1 MDAAKPA
8 SEGKPKPTA
17 NESGPAAAKPAEGAA
32 APAAKRP
39 DQMFVV
45 QKSGPMP
52 VGAPAGAAAVAG
64 ADAAARNAFQAAIS
78 QGVKA
83 GAPQGARPNAPS
95 APRPAAGQPVPGQS
109 QAAQPAPQAG
119 APQAARPQPA
129 SAGSAQAGVPQAV
142 RPQPAAAGSA
152 NVPAPV
158 VDPGLLELPDAE
170 MRPDALLSC
179 LVILTRLFGNP
190 KSLAALASG
199 LPIGEAGMTPD
210 LFIRA
215 ADNAGL
221 SASKVRRT
229 LAETKSINLP
239 AVLLLKDRQ
248 AVVMLSPVKNGKIDI
263 ATTDNLDGIVTVP
276 ASDLEATYSGSMLVV
291 RPKIRLDSRS
301 SEMTEARERN
311 WFWGEVMRH
320 TPIYI
325 EVVVAAL
332 LMNLFTIAS
341 SIFSMQVYD
350 RVVPNKAQETLWVL
364 ALGVFLIYVFDFGL
378 RTMRAVFLDKAGKAL
393 DRKVSSAIF
402 EHILSIKMAA
412 GPQSSGAFASNVQQY
427 ETLRDFFTSA
437 SLSALIDLPFIL
449 IFLVIIYFVAGPVV
463 TVPAVM
469 IPVVIVVSILVQFP
483 MKRAVE
489 RSYRETSQKHAT
501 LVEAINGLDMI
512 KATSSE
518 GQMQRNWDGYVA
530 ASSSS
535 AETSKKW
542 STLGINFVMFASN
555 LATTGV
561 IVWGCYRI
569 FESGPNSEIH
579 MTTGALIAASML
591 TGRAMA
597 PLGQIAGLI
606 IRFHQSF
613 TSLKGLNKLMELPVE
628 RPRGKV
634 FIRRPRIEG
643 AIEFRNVTFKY
654 PSAQTAAL
662 DGVSFRIQPGER
674 VGILGR
680 IGSGKTT
687 IERLVLG
694 LYEPSEGA
702 VLVDGTDIRQLDPT
716 DLRQNM
722 GCVLQDPHLFYGSV
736 KDNITLGA
744 PYVDEASVIRAATLA
759 GVDQFV
765 RQHPLGYDMPVGE
778 NGRMLSGGQ
787 RQSVAVARAL
797 LLNPQILMFD
807 EPTSSMDN
815 STEAAFK
822 QRLGAI
828 ARGKTMLLVTH
839 RHSMLALV
847 DRLIVLDRGK
857 VVADGPKSGVL
868 EALMGGRVQA
878 RE

>member
-1 MDAAKPA
+1 MDAAKP
-8 SEGKPKPTA
+8 SSDGKPLPTA
-17 NESGPAAAKPAEGAA
+17 NDSGTAAPKPAEG

-45 QKSGPMP
+45 QKSGPAP
-52 VGAPAGAAAVAG
+52 VGSAGQPAGPEAAPK
-64 ADAAARNAFQAAIS
+64 NAFQSAIS
-78 QGVKA
+78 QG
-83 GAPQGARPNAPS
+83 ARAAAAQPGQPANTQATGGS
-95 APRPAAGQPVPGQS
+95 SSGQPAAGQPTGGRPAG
-109 QAAQPAPQAG
+109 AQPPSVPASGQPAAVQATRPQAG
-119 APQAARPQPA
+119 
-129 SAGSAQAGVPQAV
+129 GTAGVPAM
-142 RPQPAAAGSA
+142 ATEAGL
-152 NVPAPV
+152 P
-158 VDPGLLELPDAE
+158 ELAE
-170 MRPDALLSC
+170 VEIRPDPLLSC

-210 LFIRA
+210 LFVRA
-215 ADNAGL
+215 AENAGL
-221 SASKVRRT
+221 SASKVRRG
-229 LAETKSINLP
+229 LAETKSMNLP
-239 AVLLLKDRQ
+239 AVLLLRDRQ
-248 AVVMLSPVKNGKIDI
+248 AVVMLSPVKNAKVDI

-276 ASDLEATYSGSMLVV
+276 AAELEKQYSGTMLVV

-301 SEMTEARERN
+301 SEMTEAKERN

-320 TPIYI
+320 TPVYL
-325 EVVVAAL
+325 EVVLAAL

-350 RVVPNKAQETLWVL
+350 RVVPNKAEETLWVL
-364 ALGVFLIYVFDFGL
+364 VIGILLIYVFDFAL
-378 RTMRAVFLDKAGKAL
+378 RSMRALFLDKAGKAL

-437 SLSALIDLPFIL
+437 SLSALIDLPFVL
-449 IFLVIIYFVAGPVV
+449 IFLVIIFFIAGPVV
-463 TVPAVM
+463 TVPAVL
-469 IPVVIVVSILVQFP
+469 IPTVILVSVLVQFP

-489 RSYRETSQKHAT
+489 RSYRESSQKHAT

-512 KATSSE
+512 KATSAE
-518 GQMQRNWDGYVA
+518 GQLQRNWDGYVA
-530 ASSSS
+530 ASSAS
-535 AETSKKW
+535 AETSKRW
-542 STLGINFVMFASN
+542 STLGINFVMLASN

-561 IVWGCYRI
+561 ILWGCYRI
-569 FESGPNSEIH
+569 FQSGPTSDVH

-591 TGRAMA
+591 TSRAMA

-613 TSLKGLNKLMELPVE
+613 TSLKGLNKLMALPVE

-643 AIEFRNVTFKY
+643 AIEFRNVLFKY
-654 PSAQTAAL
+654 PGAQTAAL

-687 IERLVLG
+687 IERLILG

-716 DLRQNM
+716 DLRQNI
-722 GCVLQDPHLFYGSV
+722 GCVLQDPHLFFGSV

-765 RQHPLGYDMPVGE
+765 RQHPSGYDMPVGE

-828 ARGKTMLLVTH
+828 SKGKTMVLVTH

-847 DRLIVLDRGK
+847 DRLVVLDRGK

>member
-1 MDAAKPA
+1 MDAAKPS
-8 SEGKPKPTA
+8 SEGQSKTTA
-17 NESGPAAAKPAEGAA
+17 NDSGTAAPTPAEGTAA
-32 APAAKRP
+32 AAKRP
-39 DQMFVV
+39 EQMFVV
-45 QKSGPMP
+45 QKSGPVP
-52 VGAPAGAAAVAG
+52 AGTAPGQPAPSPDSAPKNAFQSAITQGAAAARPGAQPGQQPAGA
-64 ADAAARNAFQAAIS
+64 
-78 QGVKA
+78 
-83 GAPQGARPNAPS
+83 PS
-95 APRPAAGQPVPGQS
+95 AASQPGTPANQPGVPAAGQPAGVP
-109 QAAQPAPQAG
+109 AAAKPAGIQPPRPQAG
-119 APQAARPQPA
+119 AA
-129 SAGSAQAGVPQAV
+129 
-142 RPQPAAAGSA
+142 
-152 NVPAPV
+152 VPATV
-158 VDPGLLELPDAE
+158 AEAGLPELAE
-170 MRPDALLSC
+170 VEIRPDPLLSC

-210 LFIRA
+210 LFVRA
-215 ADNAGL
+215 AENAGL
-221 SASKVRRT
+221 AASKVRRG
-229 LAETKSINLP
+229 LAETKSMNLP
-239 AVLLLKDRQ
+239 AVLLLNDRQ
-248 AVVMLSPVKNGKIDI
+248 SVVMLSPIKNGKVDI

-276 ASDLEATYSGSMLVV
+276 AAELEKQYSGTMLVV

-301 SEMTEARERN
+301 SEMTEAKERN

-320 TPIYI
+320 TPVYI
-325 EVVVAAL
+325 EVVLAAL

-341 SIFSMQVYD
+341 SIFAMQVYD
-350 RVVPNKAQETLWVL
+350 RVVPNKAVETMWVL
-364 ALGVFLIYVFDFGL
+364 TIGILIVYVFDFAL
-378 RTMRAVFLDKAGKAL
+378 RSMRAVFLDKAGKAL
-393 DRKVSSAIF
+393 DRKISSAIF

-437 SLSALIDLPFIL
+437 SLSALIDLPFVL
-449 IFLVIIYFVAGPVV
+449 IFLVIIFFIAGPVV
-463 TVPAVM
+463 TVPAVL
-469 IPVVIVVSILVQFP
+469 IPTVILVSVLVQFP

-535 AETSKKW
+535 SEISKRW
-542 STLGINFVMFASN
+542 STLGINFVMLASN

-561 IVWGCYRI
+561 ILWGCYRI
-569 FESGPNSEIH
+569 FESGPTSDIH

-591 TGRAMA
+591 TSRAMA

-606 IRFHQSF
+606 IRFHQSW

-643 AIEFRNVTFKY
+643 AIEFRNVLFKY

-662 DGVSFRIQPGER
+662 DGVSFKIQPGER

-687 IERLVLG
+687 IERLILG

-716 DLRQNM
+716 DLRQNI

-797 LLNPQILMFD
+797 LLNPQIMVFD

-828 ARGKTMLLVTH
+828 ARGKTIILVTH

>member
-1 MDAAKPA
+1 MDAAKPS
-8 SEGKPKPTA
+8 SEGKPKTA
-17 NESGPAAAKPAEGAA
+17 NDSGTAAPKPAEGPAAAK
-32 APAAKRP
+32 RP
-39 DQMFVV
+39 EQMFVV
-45 QKSGPMP
+45 QKSGP
-52 VGAPAGAAAVAG
+52 VPAGAAPGQSTQAQPAQAPG
-64 ADAAARNAFQAAIS
+64 ADTAPKNAFQSAITQGVAAAR
-78 QGVKA
+78 A
-83 GAPQGARPNAPS
+83 GAQPGQPSGAPS
-95 APRPAAGQPVPGQS
+95 AAGQPGASANQLGAPAAGQPAGVPAGAKLAGTQPPRPAAG
-109 QAAQPAPQAG
+109 
-119 APQAARPQPA
+119 A
-129 SAGSAQAGVPQAV
+129 S
-142 RPQPAAAGSA
+142 
-152 NVPAPV
+152 VPATV
-158 VDPGLLELPDAE
+158 AEAGLPELAEVE
-170 MRPDALLSC
+170 MRPDPLLSC

-210 LFIRA
+210 LFVRA
-215 ADNAGL
+215 AENAGL
-221 SASKVRRT
+221 SASKVRRG

-239 AVLLLKDRQ
+239 AVLLLQDRQ
-248 AVVMLSPVKNGKIDI
+248 AVVMLAPVKNGKIDI
-263 ATTDNLDGIVTVP
+263 ATTDNLDGIVTAPV
-276 ASDLEATYSGSMLVV
+276 AEVEAQYSGTMLVV

-301 SEMTEARERN
+301 SEMTEAKERN

-320 TPIYI
+320 TPVYV
-325 EVVVAAL
+325 EVVLAAL

-341 SIFSMQVYD
+341 SIFAMQVYD
-350 RVVPNKAQETLWVL
+350 RVVPNKAEETLWVL
-364 ALGVFLIYVFDFGL
+364 VIGILLIYFFDFAL
-378 RTMRAVFLDKAGKAL
+378 RSMRAVFLDKAGKAL

-437 SLSALIDLPFIL
+437 TLSALIDLPFVL
-449 IFLVIIYFVAGPVV
+449 IFLVIIFFIAGPVV
-463 TVPAVM
+463 TVPAVL
-469 IPVVIVVSILVQFP
+469 IPLVILVSVLVQFP

-512 KATSSE
+512 KATSAE
-518 GQMQRNWDGYVA
+518 GQLQRNWDGYVA
-530 ASSSS
+530 ASSASS
-535 AETSKKW
+535 ETSKRW
-542 STLGINFVMFASN
+542 STLGINFVMLASN

-561 IVWGCYRI
+561 ILWGCYRI
-569 FESGPNSEIH
+569 FQSGPTSEIH

-591 TGRAMA
+591 TSRAMA

-606 IRFHQSF
+606 IRFHQSW
-613 TSLKGLNKLMELPVE
+613 TSLKGLNRLMELPVE

-662 DGVSFRIQPGER
+662 DGVSFKIQPGER

-687 IERLVLG
+687 IERLILG
-694 LYEPSEGA
+694 LYEPSDGA

-716 DLRQNM
+716 DLRQNI

-797 LLNPQILMFD
+797 LLNPQIMVFD

-828 ARGKTMLLVTH
+828 ARGKTIILVTH

>member
-1 MDAAKPA
+1 MESAKPSNKGATTKPEGKAGGEAGQTPTSRILSGAPVAEGAKPA
-8 SEGKPKPTA
+8 SG
-17 NESGPAAAKPAEGAA
+17 S
-32 APAAKRP
+32 
-39 DQMFVV
+39 
-45 QKSGPMP
+45 
-52 VGAPAGAAAVAG
+52 VGAPG
-64 ADAAARNAFQAAIS
+64 AIS
-78 QGVKA
+78 TPPAGTAAKQMFTFQKPA
-83 GAPQGARPNAPS
+83 GAPQGAGSTA
-95 APRPAAGQPVPGQS
+95 VPGV
-109 QAAQPAPQAG
+109 
-119 APQAARPQPA
+119 
-129 SAGSAQAGVPQAV
+129 SANANPN
-142 RPQPAAAGSA
+142 PAAA
-152 NVPAPV
+152 PAPAPKTQPPV
-158 VDPGLLELPDAE
+158 ANAITDPAAPGAAAAGALATVQEAGLPTELGE
-170 MRPDALLSC
+170 VEIRPDALLSC

-190 KSLAALASG
+190 KSLAALAAG
-199 LPIGEAGMTPD
+199 LPIGEQGMSPD

-221 SASKVRRT
+221 SANKVKRP
-229 LAETKSINLP
+229 LVEAKAMNLP

-248 AVVMLSPVKNGKIDI
+248 AVVMLSQVKQGQVDV
-263 ATTDNLDGIVTVP
+263 ATTDNLDGIVTLPV
-276 ASDLEATYSGSMLVV
+276 AELEQQYSGTMLVV
-291 RPKIRLDSRS
+291 RPKIRLDTRS
-301 SEMTEARERN
+301 SEVTDAPPRN
-311 WFWGEVMRH
+311 WFWGEVVKH
-320 TPIYI
+320 TPIYL
-325 EVVVAAL
+325 EVVLAAL
-332 LMNLFTIAS
+332 MMNLFTIAS

-350 RVVPNKAQETLWVL
+350 RVVPNKAEETLWVL
-364 ALGVFLIYVFDFGL
+364 ALGILIIYCADFML
-378 RTMRAVFLDKAGKAL
+378 RTMRAYFLDRAGKAL

-402 EHILSIKMAA
+402 EHILSLKMSAS
-412 GPQSSGAFASNVQQY
+412 PQSAGAFASNVQQY

-449 IFLVIIYFVAGPVV
+449 VFLVIIYLIAGPVV
-463 TVPAVM
+463 VV
-469 IPVVIVVSILVQFP
+469 PVVLIPTVILVSVLVQFP
-483 MKRAVE
+483 MKRAIE
-489 RSYRETSQKHAT
+489 RSYRESSQKHAT

-512 KATSSE
+512 KATSAE
-518 GQMQRNWDGYVA
+518 GQLQRDWDGYVA
-530 ASSSS
+530 ASSAS

-561 IVWGCYRI
+561 ILWGCYRI
-569 FESGPNSEIH
+569 FASSDPNSNIH

-606 IRFHQSF
+606 IRFHQSW
-613 TSLKGLNKLMELPVE
+613 TSLKGLNRLMALPVE

-643 AIEFRNVTFKY
+643 AIEFRNVQFKY

-662 DGVSFRIQPGER
+662 DGVSFKIQPGER

-687 IERLVLG
+687 IERLILG
-694 LYEPSEGA
+694 LYEPNEGA

-716 DLRQNM
+716 DLRQNI
-722 GCVLQDPHLFYGSV
+722 GCVLQDPHLFFGSV

-744 PYVDEASVIRAATLA
+744 PYVDEASVIRAATMA

-765 RQHPLGYDMPVGE
+765 RQHPSGYDMPVGE

-787 RQSVAVARAL
+787 RQAVAVARAL

-822 QRLGAI
+822 QRLGSI
-828 ARGKTMLLVTH
+828 ARGRTIVLVTH

-857 VVADGPKSGVL
+857 VVADGPKAGVL

>member
-1 MDAAKPA
+1 MDAAKPS
-8 SEGKPKPTA
+8 SEGQPKTTANDSGTAAPKP
-17 NESGPAAAKPAEGAA
+17 GEGAA
-32 APAAKRP
+32 APKRAE
-39 DQMFVV
+39 QMFVV
-45 QKSGPMP
+45 QKSGP
-52 VGAPAGAAAVAG
+52 VPAGAAPSQPAQAAS
-64 ADAAARNAFQAAIS
+64 ADAAKNAFQSAITQGTAAARAAVQS
-78 QGVKA
+78 GQQPA
-83 GAPQGARPNAPS
+83 GAPA
-95 APRPAAGQPVPGQS
+95 AAGQP
-109 QAAQPAPQAG
+109 G
-119 APQAARPQPA
+119 APANQPGTPA
-129 SAGSAQAGVPQAV
+129 SAGVPAGAKPGAVQAPRSQ
-142 RPQPAAAGSA
+142 
-152 NVPAPV
+152 VPAPAV
-158 VDPGLLELPDAE
+158 EAGLPELSEVE
-170 MRPDALLSC
+170 MRPDPLLSC

-210 LFIRA
+210 LFVRA
-215 ADNAGL
+215 AENAGL
-221 SASKVRRT
+221 SASKVRRG

-239 AVLLLKDRQ
+239 AVLLLKDRH
-248 AVVMLSPVKNGKIDI
+248 AVVMLSPVKNGKVDV
-263 ATTDNLDGIVTVP
+263 ATTDNLDGIVTIT
-276 ASDLEATYSGSMLVV
+276 AAELETQYSGTMLVV

-301 SEMTEARERN
+301 SEMTEAKERS

-320 TPIYI
+320 TPVYI
-325 EVVVAAL
+325 EVVLAAL

-350 RVVPNKAQETLWVL
+350 RVVPNKAEETLWVL
-364 ALGVFLIYVFDFGL
+364 VIGILLIYVFDFAL
-378 RTMRAVFLDKAGKAL
+378 RNMRAIFLDKAGKAL

-437 SLSALIDLPFIL
+437 SLSALIDLPFVL
-449 IFLVIIYFVAGPVV
+449 IFLLIIFFIAGPVV
-463 TVPAVM
+463 WVPAVL
-469 IPVVIVVSILVQFP
+469 IPLVILVSVLVQFP

-501 LVEAINGLDMI
+501 LVESINGLDMI

-530 ASSSS
+530 ASSASS
-535 AETSKKW
+535 ETSKRW
-542 STLGINFVMFASN
+542 STFGINFVMLASN

-561 IVWGCYRI
+561 ILWGCYRI
-569 FESGPNSEIH
+569 FQSGPTSDIH

-591 TGRAMA
+591 TSRAMA

-606 IRFHQSF
+606 IRFHQSW
-613 TSLKGLNKLMELPVE
+613 TSLKGLNRLMALPVE

-643 AIEFRNVTFKY
+643 AIEFRNVSFKY

-662 DGVSFRIQPGER
+662 DGVSFKIQPGER

-687 IERLVLG
+687 IERLILG
-694 LYEPSEGA
+694 LYEPSDGA

-716 DLRQNM
+716 DLRQNI

-797 LLNPQILMFD
+797 LLNPQIMVFD

-828 ARGKTMLLVTH
+828 ARGKTIILVTH

>member
-1 MDAAKPA
+1 MESVKPA
-8 SEGKPKPTA
+8 NQGSPSKPEASSGPDKAASAPKGAAAPGGGPAPLSTPPAGGKQMFVFQKPA
-17 NESGPAAAKPAEGAA
+17 AAAPSAGPAAA
-32 APAAKRP
+32 
-39 DQMFVV
+39 
-45 QKSGPMP
+45 
-52 VGAPAGAAAVAG
+52 
-64 ADAAARNAFQAAIS
+64 
-78 QGVKA
+78 
-83 GAPQGARPNAPS
+83 
-95 APRPAAGQPVPGQS
+95 
-109 QAAQPAPQAG
+109 
-119 APQAARPQPA
+119 QPA
-129 SAGSAQAGVPQAV
+129 SASAAASAAPSANAPEAAGKGAV
-142 RPQPAAAGSA
+142 AAGPAATPPAIQPA
-152 NVPAPV
+152 
-158 VDPGLLELPDAE
+158 PGLPIEAGEVE

-190 KSLAALASG
+190 KSLAALAAG
-199 LPIGEAGMTPD
+199 LPIGEQGMTPD

-215 ADNAGL
+215 AENAGL
-221 SASKVRRT
+221 SANKVRRNIP
-229 LAETKSINLP
+229 ETKAMNLP

-248 AVVMLSPVKNGKIDI
+248 AVVMLSPVKNGQVDV
-263 ATTDNLDGIVTVP
+263 ATTDNLDGIVTLP
-276 ASDLEATYSGSMLVV
+276 LAELESQFTGTMLVV
-291 RPKIRLDSRS
+291 RPKIRLDTRS
-301 SEMTEARERN
+301 SDVTEAPPRN
-311 WFWGEVMRH
+311 WFWGEVARY
-320 TPIYI
+320 TPVYL
-325 EVVVAAL
+325 EVVLAAL
-332 LMNLFTIAS
+332 LLNLFTIAS
-341 SIFSMQVYD
+341 SIFAMQVYD
-350 RVVPNKAQETLWVL
+350 RVVPNKAEETLWVL
-364 ALGVFLIYVFDFGL
+364 ALGIVIIYLADFML
-378 RTMRAVFLDKAGKAL
+378 RTMRAYFLDRAGKAL
-393 DRKVSSAIF
+393 DRKVSSSIF
-402 EHILSIKMAA
+402 AHILQLKMAA
-412 GPQSSGAFASNVQQY
+412 GPQSAGAFASNVQQY

-437 SLSALIDLPFIL
+437 TLSALVDLPFVLVFLAI
-449 IFLVIIYFVAGPVV
+449 IFLVAGPVV
-463 TVPAVM
+463 TVPAIL
-469 IPVVIVVSILVQFP
+469 IPTVILVSILVQFP
-483 MKRAVE
+483 MKRAIE
-489 RSYRETSQKHAT
+489 RSYRESAQKHAT

-512 KATSSE
+512 KATSAE
-518 GQMQRNWDGYVA
+518 GQLQRDWDGYVA

-535 AETSKKW
+535 AMTSKLW
-542 STLGINFVMFASN
+542 STLGINFVMLASN

-561 IVWGCYRI
+561 ILWGCYRI
-569 FESGPNSEIH
+569 FQSSDPDSNVH

-606 IRFHQSF
+606 IRFHQSW
-613 TSLKGLNKLMELPVE
+613 TSLKGLNRLMALPVE

-643 AIEFRNVTFKY
+643 AIEFRNVVFKY
-654 PSAQTAAL
+654 PGAQTAAL
-662 DGVSFRIQPGER
+662 DGVSFKIQPGER

-687 IERLVLG
+687 IERLILG

-716 DLRQNM
+716 DLRQNI
-722 GCVLQDPHLFYGSV
+722 GCVLQDPHLFFGSV

-744 PYVDEASVIRAATLA
+744 PYVDEASVIRAATMA

-778 NGRMLSGGQ
+778 SGRMLSGGQ
-787 RQSVAVARAL
+787 RQAVAVARAL

-828 ARGKTMLLVTH
+828 AKGRTIVLVTH

-857 VVADGPKSGVL
+857 VVADGPKAGVL